1 MKVKFHLPNFST
13 QFKFNLVF
21 LTMMEKCPHFLREGV
36 EIASL
41 FGVFPPSMWNGGR
54 TQGGTCDKGF
64 ISTVLNTINGK
75 GIPLR
80 FTFTNPMLEKKH
92 LSDDFCNMVLAMANN
107 GLNEVIVVSPILED
121 YIRRNY
127 PKYKITS
134 STCKRLDSVEAL
146 NAELKKDYNLVVM
159 DYDLN
164 NKFDLLEQVEDKSR
178 CEILVNACCMPKCK
192 NRVDHYRSIGLQQIA
207 YCEHLKKHPN
217 VPFDAEA
224 AVLPE
229 YSHILSC
236 PTMDLTHFD
245 IRKHATHITPDDI
258 WEKYVPMGFQHFKIE
273 GRTSTMITLMETY
286 LYYMVKPECR
296 DEARFL
302 LMMNLRENGGMNF

>member
-1 MKVKFHLPNFST
+1 MKIKFHLPNFST
-13 QFKFNLVF
+13 QFKFNLVY
-21 LTMMEKCPHFLREGV
+21 LTMMEKCPQFFYDNI
-36 EIASL
+36 EIGSI

-54 TQGGTCDKGF
+54 TQGGTCDNNF
-64 ISTVLNTINGK
+64 ISTVLKSINGR

-92 LSDDFCNMVLAMANN
+92 LSDEFCNKVLAMANN

-121 YIRRNY
+121 YIRRNF

-134 STCKRLDSVEAL
+134 STCKRLDSVDGL
-146 NAELKKDYNLVVM
+146 NAELEKDYNLVVM

-164 NKFDLLEQVEDKSR
+164 NKFDLLEQVKDKER
-178 CEILVNACCMPKCK
+178 VEVLVNACCMPKCP
-192 NRVDHYRSIGLQQIA
+192 NRVNHYRSIGLQQIA
-207 YCEHLKKHPN
+207 YCEHIRKNPDA
-217 VPFDAEA
+217 PFDAEG

-229 YSHILSC
+229 YRHILSC
-236 PTMDLTHFD
+236 PTMDLNVFD
-245 IRKHATHITPDDI
+245 IRKHSTHITPEDI
-258 WEKYVPMGFQHFKIE
+258 YNKYVPMGFRHFKIE

-286 LYYMVKPECR
+286 LYYMVKPEYR

-302 LMMNLRENGGMNF
+302 LMMNLRENGVMSF